1 MKPFLV
7 TLTIVT
13 LFCLGATS
21 AQANLI
27 VNGSFETPVV
37 PVGSF
42 TNFGSG
48 STGITGWTVVGP
60 EASIVSGT
68 FSQNGLNFP
77 AQDGVQWVDLT
88 GFNANSVE
96 GVQQVVSTTPGTTY
110 NLSYFVGNVVNPGGI
125 FGLTSTVDVLVN
137 GSQIQAATN
146 SGGGTTLT
154 WEQFTTSF
162 VATGSSTTIGFL
174 NGDPRTDNSNGLDNV
189 VLTAGAVSGVPEP
202 GTWVLLGSGLGGIAA
217 WRKYRSA

>member
-7 TLTIVT
+7 ALTIVT

-48 STGITGWTVVGP
+48 STGITGWTVIGP

-77 AQDGVQWVDLT
+77 AQDGVQWWT
-88 GFNANSVE
+88 
-96 GVQQVVSTTPGTTY
+96 
-110 NLSYFVGNVVNPGGI
+110 
-125 FGLTSTVDVLVN
+125 
-137 GSQIQAATN
+137 
-146 SGGGTTLT
+146 
-154 WEQFTTSF
+154 
-162 VATGSSTTIGFL
+162 
-174 NGDPRTDNSNGLDNV
+174 
-189 VLTAGAVSGVPEP
+189 
-202 GTWVLLGSGLGGIAA
+202 
-217 WRKYRSA
+217 